1 MRNLNLK
8 NLGLFFVPRDCL
20 CEAMSAFDMFGV
32 CESSSKSEHQD
43 ESARNNYPLCLSG
56 WPSDQD
62 QLESSLPTRET
73 LFNVV

>member
-1 MRNLNLK
+1 
-8 NLGLFFVPRDCL
+8 
-20 CEAMSAFDMFGV
+20 MSAFDMFGV